1 MKIAIVDDHQIII
14 DGIEM
19 LLGLEKNIAIL
30 KTYTDACDFLLD
42 MREAKINPDLLLMD
56 LIVVLAADFNV
67 YSLKVKIRL
76 EDQHVLFVV

>member
-30 KTYTDACDFLLD
+30 KTYTDACDFLQD
-42 MREAKINPDLLLMD
+42 MREAKINPDLLLMC
-56 LIVVLAADFNV
+56 LVLK
-67 YSLKVKIRL
+67 KV
-76 EDQHVLFVV
+76 D

>member
-30 KTYTDACDFLLD
+30 KTYTDACDFLQD
-42 MREAKINPDLLLMD
+42 MRERKDQSGF
-56 LIVVLAADFNV
+56 IVDGFNDAHDER
-67 YSLKVKIRL
+67 IRMC
-76 EDQHVLFVV
+76 ESPETRVPQS

>member
-30 KTYTDACDFLLD
+30 KTYTDASHG
-42 MREAKINPDLLLMD
+42 RKKIPA
-56 LIVVLAADFNV
+56 IF
-67 YSLKVKIRL
+67 YVK
-76 EDQHVLFVV
+76 F